1 MTGTADEGNAYQGNM
16 LPGSAGRGLATWGE
30 ACPRRTYKARG
41 GQPRGKKQ
49 AVRASTGEPH
59 TVSFGHPQSNPLQWQ
74 SFQFRITELTSTGQD
89 FCLRCDPMSCSPTQ
103 RSTCHNSSEQTCVT
117 FRDQVSVSLSPLP
130 LPNTHIP
137 DTPPALN

>member
-1 MTGTADEGNAYQGNM
+1 MHTKGTCFPAVQEEVWQHGVRPALEELTKRGA
-16 LPGSAGRGLATWGE
+16 GS
-30 ACPRRTYKARG
+30 RG
-41 GQPRGKKQ
+41 GRNKQ
-49 AVRASTGEPH
+49 CRASTGEPH

-74 SFQFRITELTSTGQD
+74 SFQFRITELTSAGQD

-130 LPNTHIP
+130 LPNTHTP